1 MSNMSSNLD
10 DFLSET
16 DWSKINTNKKLL
28 PILREAYTCG
38 VPAMIAKSL
47 TDRLKDAGKYEF
59 YLGTPPK
66 ELRTIASFLIT
77 YFNEKPKI
85 ILNLLPALWKRHG
98 REDAILYGIILANIN
113 PILFPENIWLF
124 FANSL
129 RQQEPADDML
139 SVCEELARAKHE
151 LPPRETLEKLCKRGL
166 IFHQLV
172 LFILFQK
179 HKEGEELFDYEL
191 KFIENCPGDHDLI
204 NRLKTRMINN

>member
-1 MSNMSSNLD
+1 MSSNLD
-10 DFLSET
+10 EFLSNT
-16 DWSKINTNKKLL
+16 NWSKINNNKKLL
-28 PILREAYTCG
+28 AILREAYTCG

-77 YFNEKPKI
+77 YFNEKPTI
-85 ILNLLPALWKRHG
+85 ILKLLPALWKRHG

-113 PILFPENIWLF
+113 PNLLSKNIWLF

-129 RQQEPADDML
+129 RLQEPADDML
-139 SVCEELARAKHE
+139 SVCEELARAKHNFPE
-151 LPPRETLEKLCKRGL
+151 KNVLEMLCKKG
-166 IFHQLV
+166 IIYHQLV

-179 HKEGEELFDYEL
+179 FRIENKILDYEYQM
-191 KFIENCPGDHDLI
+191 IESCPGENDII
-204 NRLKTRMINN
+204 NRLKKRIRNN